1 MLFLFDLTAVLI
13 HSPALPARLL
23 YLTHTILQTLRNR
36 NIPLSPSIFTP
47 SSFRQLFPSG
57 NVLRPNAITAALF
70 PHLQAYP
77 HTASLSFN
85 SLRQRLQHTSK
96 GAVHTFIIWTQ
107 SLFTIFM
114 LPYDLTRHECQVK
127 RRELEK
133 IRDERAEVLGT
144 LTDMRDELANALKE
158 EQPGFQINGVEV
170 DDKLAS
176 FVDTLQRLTAGEVTS
191 PISTPSPPSLVSTH
205 QDILRS
211 IQSLA
216 NDTLRSHRIQHK
228 NYLQSH
234 NLNRPS
240 RLILIWP
247 RILILPPMGVYL
259 LRAAYR
265 SRASLAEMASEAVET
280 LEGFFK
286 DWLLEPVKGII
297 KTIRAGGEEG
307 VIVTK
312 QGVAADV
319 DVSSRHV
326 YSIISSLLMSGSF

>member
-1 MLFLFDLTAVLI
+1 VLI
-13 HSPALPARLL
+13 LPPAFPSRLL
-23 YLTHTILQTLRNR
+23 YLTRTILQTLRNR

-47 SSFRQLFPSG
+47 SSLRQLFPSS
-57 NVLRPNAITAALF
+57 NVLRPNALIAALF
-70 PHLQAYP
+70 SHLQTHP
-77 HTASLSFN
+77 HTTSLTFDS
-85 SLRQRLQHTSK
+85 SRQRLHRTSK
-96 GAVHTFIIWTQ
+96 GAAHTFIIWTQ
-107 SLFTIFM
+107 SLFTIFT

-144 LTDMRDELANALKE
+144 LTDMRDQLANALKE

-170 DDKLAS
+170 DDKLAL
-176 FVDTLQRLTAGEVTS
+176 FVDTLRRSTAGEVAS

-205 QDILRS
+205 QDILGN

-216 NDTLRSHRIQHK
+216 NDTLQSHRIQHK
-228 NYLQSH
+228 NYLQSQ

-240 RLILIWP
+240 RLTLIWP
-247 RILILPPMGVYL
+247 RILLLPPMSVYL

-265 SRASLAEMASEAVET
+265 SRTSLAEMAYGAVET

-307 VIVTK
+307 VIITK
-312 QGVAADV
+312 QGVAADM
-319 DVSSRHV
+319 DVSSRYI
-326 YSIISSLLMSGSF
+326 YSIISSLLMFGSF